1 MTSNVR
7 RAAAFVAVGALS
19 LLAPVAVGRASPLA
33 AAAIATVPF
42 VLVAGVALYVVEEG
56 PLFDLLARP
65 GDYEE
70 RRLYGL
76 AGFALAAAGLA
87 ILATRFGL
95 PVETFVAGVAVLAV
109 GNLAK
114 ESIRA
119 AVDSVDPFVATTGFA
134 VGGTL
139 AGVVGFLGGGAVAAD
154 ATGAFGPVEPVLFLA
169 AAGALFA
176 ALLRSML
183 FERDDPL
190 VLLSVTLFLWGLVEL
205 DPAVAPTRVLVGLAA
220 SVFFGYVA
228 YALETASLQG
238 MLTGVLL
245 AFLAVVLGGYGWFAL
260 LIAFF
265 GIGGLSAKFRYE
277 QKRQRSIAEDNEG
290 ARGSGNVLANAA
302 VALVAVLAF
311 AASEHVGVPPVLFL
325 FAFAG
330 SVATAMADTLSSEIG
345 GLYDG
350 PRLVTTFE
358 RVEPGTDGAV
368 TWQGELAG
376 LVGAGI
382 IAGIAAV
389 SFDLGSV
396 EALVV
401 VASGVLGMTVDSLL
415 GATLE
420 GRTLD
425 NQSVNLLAT
434 LCGAVAGGV
443 LAVGAGV
450 VVLSP
455 SFPIVLPLVP

>member
-1 MTSNVR
+1 VTSNVP
-7 RAAAFVAVGALS
+7 RATAFVAVGALS
-19 LLAPVAVGRASPLA
+19 LLSPAVAGRASPLVA
-33 AAAIATVPF
+33 MAVATLPF
-42 VLVAGVALYVVEEG
+42 VLVAVAALYAIDEG
-56 PLFDLLARP
+56 RLFDLLARP

-76 AGFALAAAGLA
+76 AGFALAGAGLA
-87 ILATRFGL
+87 LLATRFGL
-95 PVETFVAGVAVLAV
+95 PPDVFVAGVALLVV

-114 ESIRA
+114 ESVRA
-119 AVDSVDPFVATTGFA
+119 AVGSGDPFVATTGFA

-139 AGVVGFLGGGAVAAD
+139 GGVAGHLVAGTLAASGVGSV
-154 ATGAFGPVEPVLFLA
+154 GPVEPLLFLA
-169 AAGALFA
+169 ASGALFA

-190 VLLSVTLFLWGLVEL
+190 VLLSVSLFLWGLVEL
-205 DPAVAPTRVLVGLAA
+205 DPTVEPTRVFVGLAV

-228 YALETASLQG
+228 YALETASIQG

-245 AFLAVVLGGYGWFAL
+245 AFLAVVLGGYGWFVL
-260 LIAFF
+260 LITFF
-265 GIGGLSAKFRYE
+265 GLGGLSAKFRYE
-277 QKRQRSIAEDNEG
+277 QKRTRGIAEDNEG

-302 VALVAVLAF
+302 VALVAVLGF
-311 AASEHVGVPPVLFL
+311 AASGSVGLPPALFL
-325 FAFAG
+325 FAYAA
-330 SVATAMADTLSSEIG
+330 SVAAAMADTLSSEIG

-350 PRLVTTFE
+350 PRLLTTLE

-376 LVGAGI
+376 IVGSVV

-389 SFDLGSV
+389 AFDLGTTA
-396 EALVV
+396 ALVV
-401 VASGVLGMTVDSLL
+401 VAGGVIGMTVDSLL

-420 GRTLD
+420 GRTLG

-434 LCGAVAGGV
+434 LCGAVAGAL
-443 LAVGAGV
+443 LAVAVGV
-450 VVLSP
+450 VRLSL
-455 SFPIVLPLVP
+455 SIPLSV

>member
-1 MTSNVR
+1 VTRNVR
-7 RAAAFVAVGALS
+7 RAGAFVAMGALS
-19 LLAPVAVGRASPLA
+19 LLAPA
-33 AAAIATVPF
+33 AAGRTSPFVAAAVATLPF
-42 VLVAGVALYVVEEG
+42 VLVAGLALYGVDEG

-76 AGFALAAAGLA
+76 AGFAMAAAGLA
-87 ILATRFGL
+87 LLATRFGL
-95 PVETFVAGVAVLAV
+95 PVETFVAGVAVLVV

-114 ESIRA
+114 EVVRA
-119 AVDSVDPFVATTGFA
+119 TADSVDPFVATTGFT

-139 AGVVGFLGGGAVAAD
+139 AGVAGFLGGEVV
-154 ATGAFGPVEPVLFLA
+154 ATGTLDASGGVEPVLFLA

-190 VLLSVTLFLWGLVEL
+190 VLLSVTLFLWGLFEL
-205 DPAVAPTRVLVGLAA
+205 DPAVAPTRILVGLAVSA
-220 SVFFGYVA
+220 FFGYVA

-260 LIAFF
+260 LITFF
-265 GIGGLSAKFRYE
+265 GLGGLSAKFRYE
-277 QKRQRSIAEDNEG
+277 RKRRRGIAEDNEG

-311 AASEHVGVPPVLFL
+311 AASEHVGVPSALFL

-350 PRLVTTFE
+350 PRLVTTLE

-376 LVGAGI
+376 LAGAGV

-389 SFDLGSV
+389 AFDLGPT
-396 EALVV
+396 ATLVV
-401 VASGVLGMTVDSLL
+401 VAGGFVGMTVDSLL

-420 GRTLD
+420 GRTLG

-434 LCGAVAGGV
+434 LAGAVAGTLLAV
-443 LAVGAGV
+443 AVGAVGLGTTV
-450 VVLSP
+450 P
-455 SFPIVLPLVP
+455 LPA

>member
-19 LLAPVAVGRASPLA
+19 LLAPAAAGRLSPLA
-33 AAAIATVPF
+33 ATAVATLPF
-42 VLVAGVALYVVEEG
+42 VLVAGVALYAVEDG

-70 RRLYGL
+70 RRLYSL
-76 AGFALAAAGLA
+76 AGFALAAAALA
-87 ILATRFGL
+87 ILATQFGL
-95 PVETFVAGVAVLAV
+95 PVEVYVAGVAVLVV

-114 ESIRA
+114 EAVRA
-119 AVDSVDPFVATTGFA
+119 AVEAVDPFVATTGFA
-134 VGGTL
+134 VAGTL
-139 AGVVGFLGGGAVAAD
+139 AGVAGFLGGEAVA
-154 ATGAFGPVEPVLFLA
+154 TGRVGLPAAVEPVLFLA
-169 AAGALFA
+169 ASGALFA

-190 VLLSVTLFLWGLVEL
+190 VLLSVTLFLWGLIEL
-205 DPAVAPTRVLVGLAA
+205 DPAVEPTRVLVGLAV
-220 SVFFGYVA
+220 SVFFGFVA
-228 YALETASLQG
+228 YKLETASLQG

-260 LIAFF
+260 LITFF
-265 GIGGLSAKFRYE
+265 GVGGLSSKFRYE
-277 QKRQRSIAEDNEG
+277 RKRTRGIAEANEG

-311 AASEHVGVPPVLFL
+311 AASGSVGLPPALFF
-325 FAFAG
+325 FAYAG

-350 PRLVTTFE
+350 PRLVTTLE

-376 LVGAGI
+376 IVGAGV

-389 SFDLGSV
+389 AFDLGPT
-396 EALVV
+396 ATLVV
-401 VASGVLGMTVDSLL
+401 LVGGFVGMTVDSLL

-420 GRTLD
+420 GHTLG

-434 LCGAVAGGV
+434 LSGAVVGAL
-443 LAVGAGV
+443 LAVTVGAV
-450 VVLSP
+450 RLSLSTP
-455 SFPIVLPLVP
+455 LPA

>member
-19 LLAPVAVGRASPLA
+19 LLAPAAAGRTSPLV
-33 AAAIATVPF
+33 ATAVATLPF
-42 VLVAGVALYVVEEG
+42 VLVAGVALYVVDEG

-95 PVETFVAGVAVLAV
+95 PVEVFVAGVAVLVV

-114 ESIRA
+114 ESVRA
-119 AVDSVDPFVATTGFA
+119 TVDAVDPFVATAGFA

-139 AGVVGFLGGGAVAAD
+139 AGVAGFLGGEAVA
-154 ATGAFGPVEPVLFLA
+154 TGGAGPVGPVEPVLFLA
-169 AAGALFA
+169 AAAALFA

-190 VLLSVTLFLWGLVEL
+190 VLLSVALFLWGLVEL
-205 DPAVAPTRVLVGLAA
+205 DPTVAPTRVLVGLAV

-245 AFLAVVLGGYGWFAL
+245 AFLAVVLGGFGWFAL
-260 LIAFF
+260 LITFF
-265 GIGGLSAKFRYE
+265 GLGGLSSKFRYE
-277 QKRQRSIAEDNEG
+277 QKRERGIAEANEG

-311 AASEHVGVPPVLFL
+311 AASGRAGLPPALFL
-325 FAFAG
+325 FAYAG
-330 SVATAMADTLSSEIG
+330 SVATAMADTLSSEVG
-345 GLYDG
+345 GLYDE
-350 PRLVTTFE
+350 PRLVTTLE

-376 LVGAGI
+376 VAGAGV
-382 IAGIAAV
+382 IAGLAAV
-389 SFDLGSV
+389 AFDLGP
-396 EALVV
+396 AATLVV
-401 VASGVLGMTVDSLL
+401 VAAGVVGMTVDSLL

-420 GRTLD
+420 GHTLG

-434 LCGAVAGGV
+434 LAGAVAGALLSV
-443 LAVGAGV
+443 AVGAV
-450 VVLSP
+450 RLSLSLP
-455 SFPIVLPLVP
+455 VPLVLT

>member
-1 MTSNVR
+1 VTGNVR

-19 LLAPVAVGRASPLA
+19 LLAPAAVGRTSPLVGA
-33 AAAIATVPF
+33 AAATLPF
-42 VLVAGVALYVVEEG
+42 VLVAGAALYGVDEG

-70 RRLYGL
+70 GRLYGL

-95 PVETFVAGVAVLAV
+95 PAHVFVAGVAVLVV
-109 GNLAK
+109 GNLTK
-114 ESIRA
+114 ETVRV

-139 AGVVGFLGGGAVAAD
+139 AGVAGFLGGEAVAAGTLD
-154 ATGAFGPVEPVLFLA
+154 TAGPVEPVLFLA
-169 AAGALFA
+169 AAAALFA
-176 ALLRSML
+176 ALLRSLL

-190 VLLSVTLFLWGLVEL
+190 VLLSVTLFLWGLFEL
-205 DPAVAPTRVLVGLAA
+205 GVTVAPSRVLVGLGV

-228 YALETASLQG
+228 YKLETASLQG

-260 LIAFF
+260 LITFF

-277 QKRQRSIAEDNEG
+277 RKRERGIAEDNEG

-311 AASEHVGVPPVLFL
+311 AASGRVGLPPALFL
-325 FAFAG
+325 FAYAG

-350 PRLVTTFE
+350 PRLVTTLE
-358 RVEPGTDGAV
+358 RVDPGTDGAV

-376 LVGAGI
+376 VAGAGV

-389 SFDLGSV
+389 AFDLGPT
-396 EALVV
+396 ATLVV
-401 VASGVLGMTVDSLL
+401 VASGFLGMTVDSLL

-420 GRTLD
+420 GNTLG

-434 LCGAVAGGV
+434 LAGAVAGAL
-443 LAVGAGV
+443 LAVATGAV
-450 VVLSP
+450 RLSLA
-455 SFPIVLPLVP
+455 VAVPV

>member
-1 MTSNVR
+1 MTSNVP

-19 LLAPVAVGRASPLA
+19 LLAPAVAGLASPLVA
-33 AAAIATVPF
+33 MAVATLPF
-42 VLVAGVALYVVEEG
+42 VLVAGLALYVVDEG
-56 PLFDLLARP
+56 RLFDLLARP

-87 ILATRFGL
+87 LLATRFGL
-95 PVETFVAGVAVLAV
+95 PTDVFVAGVAVLAV

-114 ESIRA
+114 ETVRA
-119 AVDSVDPFVATTGFA
+119 TVDSVEPFVATTGFA

-139 AGVVGFLGGGAVAAD
+139 AGLAGFVLGEAVAAGV
-154 ATGAFGPVEPVLFLA
+154 ARPLGPVEPLLFLA
-169 AAGALFA
+169 ASGALFA

-205 DPAVAPTRVLVGLAA
+205 DPAVDPSRVLVGLAV

-228 YALETASLQG
+228 YALETASIQG

-260 LIAFF
+260 LITFF
-265 GIGGLSAKFRYE
+265 GLGGLSSKFRYE
-277 QKRQRSIAEDNEG
+277 RKRRRGIAEDNEG

-311 AASEHVGVPPVLFL
+311 AASGSVGLPPALFL
-325 FAFAG
+325 FAYAA
-330 SVATAMADTLSSEIG
+330 SVAAAMADTLSSEIG

-350 PRLVTTFE
+350 PRLVTTLE
-358 RVEPGTDGAV
+358 RVDPGTDGAV

-376 LVGAGI
+376 VAGAGV

-389 SFDLGSV
+389 AFGLGTTA
-396 EALVV
+396 ALVV
-401 VASGVLGMTVDSLL
+401 VAGGVVGMTVDSLL

-420 GRTLD
+420 GRTLG

-434 LCGAVAGGV
+434 LSGAVAGALLAV
-443 LAVGAGV
+443 AVGAV
-450 VVLSP
+450 RLSLATP
-455 SFPIVLPLVP
+455 VSFAL

>member
-1 MTSNVR
+1 MTGNVR

-19 LLAPVAVGRASPLA
+19 LLAPAVVGRTSPLVA
-33 AAAIATVPF
+33 AAVATLPF
-42 VLVAGVALYVVEEG
+42 VLVAGAALYGVDEG

-95 PVETFVAGVAVLAV
+95 PAHVFAAGVAVLVV

-114 ESIRA
+114 ESVRA

-139 AGVVGFLGGGAVAAD
+139 AGVAGFLGGEAVAAGTLD
-154 ATGAFGPVEPVLFLA
+154 TAGPVEPVLFLA
-169 AAGALFA
+169 AAAALFA
-176 ALLRSML
+176 ALLRSLL

-190 VLLSVTLFLWGLVEL
+190 VLLSVTLFLWGLFEL
-205 DPAVAPTRVLVGLAA
+205 DATVAPTRVLVGLGV
-220 SVFFGYVA
+220 SVFFGYAA
-228 YALETASLQG
+228 YELETASLQG

-260 LIAFF
+260 LITFF
-265 GIGGLSAKFRYE
+265 GIGGLSSKFRYE
-277 QKRQRSIAEDNEG
+277 RKRRRGIAEDNEG

-311 AASEHVGVPPVLFL
+311 AASGRVGLPPGLFL
-325 FAFAG
+325 FAYAG

-350 PRLVTTFE
+350 PRLVTTLE

-376 LVGAGI
+376 LAGAGV

-389 SFDLGSV
+389 AFGLGPT
-396 EALVV
+396 ATLVV
-401 VASGVLGMTVDSLL
+401 VAGGFVGMTVDSLL

-420 GRTLD
+420 GSTLG

-434 LCGAVAGGV
+434 LAGAVVGAFLAV
-443 LAVGAGV
+443 AVGAV
-450 VVLSP
+450 RLSLA
-455 SFPIVLPLVP
+455 VAVPL

>member
-19 LLAPVAVGRASPLA
+19 LLAPAAAGRLSPLV
-33 AAAIATVPF
+33 ATAVATLPF
-42 VLVAGVALYVVEEG
+42 VLVAGVALYGVEDG

-76 AGFALAAAGLA
+76 AGFSLAAAGLA

-95 PVETFVAGVAVLAV
+95 PVETFVAGVAVLVV

-114 ESIRA
+114 ESVRA
-119 AVDSVDPFVATTGFA
+119 WVDSVDPFVATTGFA

-139 AGVVGFLGGGAVAAD
+139 AGVAGFLGGEAVAAG
-154 ATGAFGPVEPVLFLA
+154 TLGPSGPVEPVLFLA

-205 DPAVAPTRVLVGLAA
+205 DPAVASTRVLVGLAV

-260 LIAFF
+260 LITFF
-265 GIGGLSAKFRYE
+265 GVGGISSKFRYE
-277 QKRQRSIAEDNEG
+277 RKRRRGIAEDNEG

-311 AASEHVGVPPVLFL
+311 AASGNVGLPPALFF
-325 FAFAG
+325 FAYAG

-376 LVGAGI
+376 VVGAGV

-389 SFDLGSV
+389 AFDLGPV
-396 EALVV
+396 ATLVV
-401 VASGVLGMTVDSLL
+401 VAGGLVGMTVDSLL

-420 GRTLD
+420 GQALG
-425 NQSVNLLAT
+425 NQSVNFLAT
-434 LCGAVAGGV
+434 LGGAVAGAGLAV
-443 LAVGAGV
+443 AVGAV
-450 VVLSP
+450 RLSL
-455 SFPIVLPLVP
+455 SIPLAL

>member
-19 LLAPVAVGRASPLA
+19 LLAPAATGRLSPLPATAVATLPFVAV
-33 AAAIATVPF
+33 
-42 VLVAGVALYVVEEG
+42 AGTALYAVDDG
-56 PLFDLLARP
+56 RLFGLLARP

-95 PVETFVAGVAVLAV
+95 PVETFVAGVAVLAA

-114 ESIRA
+114 EAVRA

-139 AGVVGFLGGGAVAAD
+139 AGAAGFLGGKAVATGSL
-154 ATGAFGPVEPVLFLA
+154 ATTGDVEPVLFLA
-169 AAGALFA
+169 ASGALFA

-205 DPAVAPTRVLVGLAA
+205 DPAVAPDRVLVGLAV

-228 YALETASLQG
+228 YKLETASLQG

-260 LIAFF
+260 LITFF
-265 GIGGLSAKFRYE
+265 GIGGLSSKFRYE
-277 QKRQRSIAEDNEG
+277 QKRERGIAEDNEG

-311 AASEHVGVPPVLFL
+311 AASERAGVPPALFL
-325 FAFAG
+325 FAYAG

-345 GLYDG
+345 GLYNG
-350 PRLVTTFE
+350 PRLVTTLE

-376 LVGAGI
+376 LAGAGV

-389 SFDLGSV
+389 AFDLGPT
-396 EALVV
+396 ATLVV
-401 VASGVLGMTVDSLL
+401 LAGGFVGMTVDSIL

-420 GRTLD
+420 GGALG

-434 LCGAVAGGV
+434 LGGAVAGALLAV
-443 LAVGAGV
+443 AVGAV
-450 VVLSP
+450 RLSL
-455 SFPIVLPLVP
+455 SMSLPLPLPL

>member
-1 MTSNVR
+1 MTSNVP
-7 RAAAFVAVGALS
+7 RAAAFVAVGSLS
-19 LLAPVAVGRASPLA
+19 LLSPAAAGWASPLV
-33 AAAIATVPF
+33 ATSVATLPF
-42 VLVAGVALYVVEEG
+42 VLVAGAALYVVDEG

-87 ILATRFGL
+87 LLATQFGL
-95 PVETFVAGVAVLAV
+95 PGDVFVAGVAVLV
-109 GNLAK
+109 IGNLAK
-114 ESIRA
+114 ESVRA

-139 AGVVGFLGGGAVAAD
+139 AGVAGFLVGRMVASGIGPGGS
-154 ATGAFGPVEPVLFLA
+154 VEPLLFLA
-169 AAGALFA
+169 ASGSLFA

-205 DPAVAPTRVLVGLAA
+205 DPAVAPARVLVGLAV

-228 YALETASLQG
+228 YALETASIQG

-260 LIAFF
+260 LITFF
-265 GIGGLSAKFRYE
+265 GLGGLSAKFRYE
-277 QKRQRSIAEDNEG
+277 QKRRRGIAEDNEG

-311 AASEHVGVPPVLFL
+311 AASGSVGLPPALFL
-325 FAFAG
+325 FAYAA
-330 SVATAMADTLSSEIG
+330 SVAAAMADTLSSEIG

-350 PRLVTTFE
+350 PRLVTTLE

-376 LVGAGI
+376 IAGAVV

-389 SFDLGSV
+389 AFDLGTTA
-396 EALVV
+396 ALVV
-401 VASGVLGMTVDSLL
+401 VAGGVIGMTVDSLL

-420 GRTLD
+420 GRTLG

-434 LCGAVAGGV
+434 LGGAVAGALLAV
-443 LAVGAGV
+443 AVGAV
-450 VVLSP
+450 RLSLAIP
-455 SFPIVLPLVP
+455 LSFAI

>member
-19 LLAPVAVGRASPLA
+19 LLAPAAAGRASPPVA
-33 AAAIATVPF
+33 AAVATLPF
-42 VLVAGVALYVVEEG
+42 VLVAGVALYAVEDG
-56 PLFDLLARP
+56 PLFELLARP

-76 AGFALAAAGLA
+76 AGFALSAAGLA

-95 PVETFVAGVAVLAV
+95 PVEAFVAGVAVLVV

-114 ESIRA
+114 EVVRA

-134 VGGTL
+134 VGGTV
-139 AGVVGFLGGGAVAAD
+139 AGVAGFLGGEAIAAGSGGV
-154 ATGAFGPVEPVLFLA
+154 TGPVEPVLFLA

-190 VLLSVTLFLWGLVEL
+190 VLLSMTLFLWGLVEL
-205 DPAVAPTRVLVGLAA
+205 DPTVVPARVLVGLGV
-220 SVFFGYVA
+220 SVFFGYAA
-228 YALETASLQG
+228 YALETASIQG

-260 LIAFF
+260 LITFF

-277 QKRQRSIAEDNEG
+277 RKRERGIAEDNEG

-350 PRLVTTFE
+350 PRLVTTLE

-376 LVGAGI
+376 LAGAGV

-389 SFDLGSV
+389 SFDLGPV
-396 EALVV
+396 ETLVV
-401 VASGVLGMTVDSLL
+401 VASGALGMTADSIL

-420 GRTLD
+420 GRALG

-434 LCGAVAGGV
+434 LCGAVAGGLLAV
-443 LAVGAGV
+443 AVGAV
-450 VVLSP
+450 RLSATVPP
-455 SFPIVLPLVP
+455 SL

>member
-19 LLAPVAVGRASPLA
+19 LLAPAAVGRTSPLV
-33 AAAIATVPF
+33 ATAVATLPF
-42 VLVAGVALYVVEEG
+42 VLVAGVALYAVEEG

-65 GDYEE
+65 SDYEP

-76 AGFALAAAGLA
+76 AGFAMAAAGLA

-95 PVETFVAGVAVLAV
+95 PVDTYVAAVALLVV
-109 GNLAK
+109 GNLAR
-114 ESIRA
+114 ELVRA
-119 AVDSVDPFVATTGFA
+119 TVDAAEPFLSTTGFA
-134 VGGTL
+134 VGGMLGGL
-139 AGVVGFLGGGAVAAD
+139 AGFLVGTAVATASV
-154 ATGAFGPVEPVLFLA
+154 GPMGPVEPVVFLA

-190 VLLSVTLFLWGLVEL
+190 VLLAVALFLWGLVEL
-205 DPAVAPTRVLVGLAA
+205 DPTVVPTRVLVGLAV

-228 YALETASLQG
+228 YALETASIQG

-245 AFLAVVLGGYGWFAL
+245 AFLAIVLGGYGWFAL
-260 LIAFF
+260 LITFF
-265 GIGGLSAKFRYE
+265 GIGGLSSKFRYE
-277 QKRQRSIAEDNEG
+277 EKRERGIAEANEG
-290 ARGSGNVLANAA
+290 ARGSGNVLANSA

-311 AASEHVGVPPVLFL
+311 AASGSVGMPPALFL
-325 FAFAG
+325 FAYAG

-345 GLYDG
+345 GLYDR
-350 PRLVTTFE
+350 PRLVTTLR

-382 IAGIAAV
+382 IAGLAAV
-389 SFDLGSV
+389 SFDLGP
-396 EALVV
+396 AATLVV
-401 VASGVLGMTVDSLL
+401 LVGGVVGMTVDSLL

-420 GRTLD
+420 GRTLG

-434 LCGAVAGGV
+434 LAGAVAGAS
-443 LAVGAGV
+443 LAVAAGV
-450 VVLSP
+450 VPFSMALSL
-455 SFPIVLPLVP
+455 SL

>member
-1 MTSNVR
+1 V
-7 RAAAFVAVGALS
+7 AAAVATL
-19 LLAPVAVGRASPLA
+19 
-33 AAAIATVPF
+33 PF
-42 VLVAGVALYVVEEG
+42 VLVAGGALYGVDEG

-76 AGFALAAAGLA
+76 AGFAMAAAGLA
-87 ILATRFGL
+87 LLATRFGL
-95 PVETFVAGVAVLAV
+95 PVETFVASVAVLVV
-109 GNLAK
+109 GSLAK
-114 ESIRA
+114 EVVRA
-119 AVDSVDPFVATTGFA
+119 TADWVDPFVATTGFA

-139 AGVVGFLGGGAVAAD
+139 AGVAGFLGGEAVAAGTLD
-154 ATGAFGPVEPVLFLA
+154 APGPVEPVLFLA

-190 VLLSVTLFLWGLVEL
+190 VLLSVTLFLWGLFEL
-205 DPAVAPTRVLVGLAA
+205 DPTVAPTRILVGLAVSA
-220 SVFFGYVA
+220 FFGYVA

-260 LIAFF
+260 LITFF
-265 GIGGLSAKFRYE
+265 GLGGLSAKFRYE
-277 QKRQRSIAEDNEG
+277 RKRQRGIAEDNEG

-311 AASEHVGVPPVLFL
+311 AASEHVGVPSALFL

-345 GLYDG
+345 GLYDD
-350 PRLVTTFE
+350 PRLVTTLE

-376 LVGAGI
+376 LAGAGV

-389 SFDLGSV
+389 AFDLGPT
-396 EALVV
+396 ATLVV
-401 VASGVLGMTVDSLL
+401 VAGGFVGMTVDSLL

-420 GRTLD
+420 GHTLG

-434 LCGAVAGGV
+434 LAGAVAGALLAV
-443 LAVGAGV
+443 AVGAVALGTTV
-450 VVLSP
+450 P
-455 SFPIVLPLVP
+455 LPA